1 VQNVETLFPS
11 QNASRSII
19 RKEISPTRNAAS
31 LAEMRAD
38 PTLVDRDREV
48 ANGKDLTSPAI
59 SVAKLTVCRSSLHRD
74 VPYCAVSVSLRVVQL
89 SPEPELLSSDSLD

>member
-1 VQNVETLFPS
+1 
-11 QNASRSII
+11 
-19 RKEISPTRNAAS
+19 
-31 LAEMRAD
+31 MRAD

-59 SVAKLTVCRSSLHRD
+59 SVARLTVCRSSLHRD

-89 SPEPELLSSDSLD
+89 SPEPELLFSYSLDQEFQKSSALGRALSEQKCACFTSYDLRNNST

>member
-1 VQNVETLFPS
+1 
-11 QNASRSII
+11 
-19 RKEISPTRNAAS
+19 
-31 LAEMRAD
+31 MRAD

-59 SVAKLTVCRSSLHRD
+59 SVARLTVCRSSLHRD

-89 SPEPELLSSDSLD
+89 SPEPELLFSYSPWIKSFQKSSALGRALSDHECACFTSYDLRNNST